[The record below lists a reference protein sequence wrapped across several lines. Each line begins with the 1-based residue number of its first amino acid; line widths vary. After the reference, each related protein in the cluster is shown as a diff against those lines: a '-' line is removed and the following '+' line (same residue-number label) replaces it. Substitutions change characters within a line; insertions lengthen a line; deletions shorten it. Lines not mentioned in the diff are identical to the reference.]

1 MAWDSIAQEENKKSG
16 YVMHSPMDSYV
27 CSINAIFESIL
38 ITRFCQILVQTSG
51 KNVQLM
57 RNDIHLSFSRFTIL
71 TLYDLMDSSFWFD
84 TIYLVCSIV
93 ITNGQ
98 QVIFFTLNV
107 SLSLKIVFVLANIVD
122 SDEIPH

>member
-1 MAWDSIAQEENKKSG
+1 
-16 YVMHSPMDSYV
+16 MDSDV

-38 ITRFCQILVQTSG
+38 ITQFCQILVQTSG

-71 TLYDLMDSSFWFD
+71 TIYDLMDSSFWFD

-93 ITNGQ
+93 ITNEQ
-98 QVIFFTLNV
+98 QVIFFTEKCI
-107 SLSLKIVFVLANIVD
+107 SFSKDCLSHSKLCR
-122 SDEIPH
+122 PR